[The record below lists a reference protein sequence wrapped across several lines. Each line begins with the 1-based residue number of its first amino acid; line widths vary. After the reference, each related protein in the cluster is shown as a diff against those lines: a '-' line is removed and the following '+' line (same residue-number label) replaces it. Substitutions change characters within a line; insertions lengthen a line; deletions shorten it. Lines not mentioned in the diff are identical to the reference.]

1 MGLGVLGWGRGP
13 RDGSGGPGL
22 GVRVPGLDIEVLG
35 WESGSHG
42 WVWGSWAGVRVLGMG
57 LGVGV
62 PAPKPASFLSWPAL
76 TYPRVTIPATA
87 TVAGL
92 TEVVAALDPTHP
104 LALRY

>member
-1 MGLGVLGWGRGP
+1 
-13 RDGSGGPGL
+13 
-22 GVRVPGLDIEVLG
+22 
-35 WESGSHG
+35 
-42 WVWGSWAGVRVLGMG
+42 MG